1 MTVQEKIKKKAEG
14 DKDMTREEF
23 KKQIEYSLNHFI
35 TKKNTHF
42 WETIHLKATI
52 ARTLRLA
59 IKYPNLA
66 QEYFDSLPKV
76 AIKKKELE
84 DAIANLNKQIESL

>member
-1 MTVQEKIKKKAEG
+1 
-14 DKDMTREEF
+14 MTREEF
-23 KKQIEYSLNHFI
+23 KKQIEYPLNHFI
-35 TKKNTHF
+35 TNKDAHF

-66 QEYFDSLPKV
+66 
-76 AIKKKELE
+76 
-84 DAIANLNKQIESL
+84 